1 MNHRP
6 RSAGDV
12 RRGYA
17 LVELLLVVGI
27 LALAGMMLVPR
38 LVDSSTFGLQ
48 SAARALVADITFAQN
63 DAWAMQRVRR
73 FQFLRD
79 EYGVIHG
86 YAILA
91 PDPEVTYDQAFDPD
105 TAQYLQHRTSVGTGG
120 RFIVDFRSDRR
131 FSDVVIESV
140 DFDGRDW
147 MAFDALGGPI
157 GASWQ
162 PMVLGGEIRL
172 RGASGAYLIQLSG
185 FTGKISLSSIDD

>member
-1 MNHRP
+1 MNRCP
-6 RSAGDV
+6 RSAGIV

-17 LVELLLVVGI
+17 LVELLLVLGI
-27 LALAGMMLVPR
+27 LVLAAVMLVPR
-38 LVDSSTFGLQ
+38 LVDSSTFGRQ

-79 EYGVIHG
+79 ENGAIHG

-91 PDPEVTYDQAFDPD
+91 PEAEQTYDEVFDPD
-105 TAQYLQHRTSVGTGG
+105 TAQYLQHRTAVGTGG
-120 RFIVDFRSDRR
+120 RFIVDFNIDTR

-157 GASWQ
+157 GNAWQ
-162 PMVLGGEIRL
+162 PMVSSGEIRL

>member
-1 MNHRP
+1 MIKGSSPSRHP
-6 RSAGDV
+6 
-12 RRGYA
+12 RGYA
-17 LVELLLVVGI
+17 LVELLVVVGI

-38 LVDSSTFGLQ
+38 LVDSSTFSVQ
-48 SAARALVADITFAQN
+48 SAVRALIADITFAQN

-91 PDPEVTYDQAFDPD
+91 PDPEESYDQSFDPG
-105 TAQYLQHRTSVGTGG
+105 TASYLGHRSAVGTGG
-120 RFIVDFRSDRR
+120 RFIVDFRNDAR

-147 MAFDALGGPI
+147 IAFDALAGPI
-157 GASWQ
+157 GPSWQ
-162 PMVLGGEIRL
+162 PMVTGGEIRL
-172 RGASGAYLIQLSG
+172 RGVSGAYLIQLSG